1 CLISIE
7 LTDVEFEFDSF
18 ELTAT
23 AKTYVDRIAE
33 EIMSQVDP
41 QGQGRLELRG
51 HTDSRGAE
59 SYNQM
64 LSEKR
69 AQSVLDHMLEVEPGL
84 AAYRDR
90 ISAVGFGE
98 TQPIASNDTDE
109 GRQRNRRV
117 EFHIVR

>member
-1 CLISIE
+1 M
-7 LTDVEFEFDSF
+7 
-18 ELTAT
+18 
-23 AKTYVDRIAE
+23 AE